1 MGQNVY
7 VVGDI
12 SELGG
17 WNTADAVPLSP
28 ASYPVWSAT
37 VSIPQSESF
46 QYKYVVIDGSGNVTW
61 ESGTNRTASSGT
73 GATLTLNDSW
83 K

>member
-1 MGQNVY
+1 MFDVNATTWLGQNVY

-17 WNTADAVPLSP
+17 WDTTKAVELSS
-28 ASYPVWSAT
+28 ASYPVWSGT

-46 QYKYVVIDGSGNVTW
+46 HYKYVV
-61 ESGTNRTASSGT
+61 R
-73 GATLTLNDSW
+73 